1 MGDVAHG
8 GRLLNTYKV
17 LGSMHRSHNSMSP
30 AFPGLCFY
38 KQRMSIGWGIAQ
50 CSSLCMCLACLKL
63 SPVPRDPKID
73 AHLCAWGEHLGGT
86 GPPSQVAFCF
96 T

>member
-1 MGDVAHG
+1 
-8 GRLLNTYKV
+8 
-17 LGSMHRSHNSMSP
+17 MSP
-30 AFPGLCFY
+30 AFLLRKDGE
-38 KQRMSIGWGIAQ
+38 QRMFIGWGRAQ
-50 CSSLCMCLACLKL
+50 CSSLCMFLACLKL

-86 GPPSQVAFCF
+86 GPPSQVAFSF